1 MELTIKAREVDWW
14 FWAITLVF
22 IVAALVGWIPGYY
35 VVMILSGIQII
46 YFTIHEGSFV
56 GFQTQVRIVYFAIT
70 LSGLS
75 ELLRILIYILLAIGT
90 VMVTFLDRCGIAL
103 VLKMLPWNRDMAPG
117 ATCEITAEDQ

>member
-22 IVAALVGWIPGYY
+22 IGAALAGWIPGYY
-35 VVMILSGIQII
+35 AVMILSGIQII

-70 LSGLS
+70 LFGLS
-75 ELLRILIYILLAIGT
+75 ELLRIPIYILLAIGT
-90 VMVTFLDRCGIAL
+90 VMVTFLDRCSIAL
-103 VLKMLPWNRDMAPG
+103 VLKMLPWNRDMRPG